1 MIKLIKEFLNN
12 FQDLSQYYDFLINKT
27 KNHENIGLTNEKII
41 DEFFVI
47 VKHKNKILSYKNKLK
62 KIIKSKNYF
71 FIKNLITKNNYN
83 INFEYLINELNKYQE
98 ETKRNFSYE
107 QLSIIPFL
115 LSIIYIEKLNILCR
129 EEYIKL
135 VDIEDVSNIISSKE
149 ELSIKDFI
157 PNNFDL
163 KNNLH
168 YIFEINNQLKNIK
181 KNNHKIFKDLNNYLT
196 EKEVNLKDLINE
208 EYQKKITDRKSVV

>member
-149 ELSIKDFI
+149 EL
-157 PNNFDL
+157 
-163 KNNLH
+163 
-168 YIFEINNQLKNIK
+168 
-181 KNNHKIFKDLNNYLT
+181 
-196 EKEVNLKDLINE
+196 
-208 EYQKKITDRKSVV
+208 